1 MKPPKVILGIGYGSH
16 DSSAAL
22 LIDGRLVAA
31 CEEERYNL
39 VKHTNAFPI
48 NAARE
53 CLALHGLTIDNVDIV
68 CPFFL
73 LFFFSLFSFC
83 F

>member
-1 MKPPKVILGIGYGSH
+1 MQQARVILGIGYGSH

-22 LIDGRLVAA
+22 LIDGKLVAA

-48 NAARE
+48 SAARE
-53 CLALHGLTIDNVDIV
+53 CLALHGLTIDDVDIV
-68 CPFFL
+68 
-73 LFFFSLFSFC
+73 
-83 F
+83 